1 MSRSPSVL
9 LAAVALAAGALA
21 ATAAAQAPTADPD
34 ATYPVL
40 DLELPVQSLD
50 RSVTTADRSR
60 DVKLTLAADVL
71 FAFNSAKLGAKA
83 GPRID
88 QAVAEIKKT
97 GARSVQV
104 VGHTDN
110 KGTPG
115 LNLGLSRRRA
125 DVVERALAKKLG
137 NGPKLTATGKGE
149 TRPVAANEKPDGSD
163 SPKGRALNRRVEI
176 LIPKS

>member
-9 LAAVALAAGALA
+9 LAVAALAAAALA
-21 ATAAAQAPTADPD
+21 ATASAQGPIAGSD

-40 DLELPVQSLD
+40 DLELPIQSLD
-50 RSVTTADRSR
+50 RSVTKADRSR

-88 QAVAEIKKT
+88 QAVAEIKKSGT
-97 GARSVQV
+97 RSVQV

-110 KGTPG
+110 RGTPAF
-115 LNLGLSRRRA
+115 NLGLSRRRA
-125 DVVERALAKKLG
+125 DVVEKALAKKLG
-137 NGPKLTATGKGE
+137 SGPALTATGRGE
-149 TRPVAANEKPDGSD
+149 TQPVAANETRDGQD

-176 LIPKS
+176 LIPTR